1 MINTCIEYNS
11 AIYSFL
17 SIQCQR
23 STLFGCFFI
32 VTEDGLFCI
41 KDYKKYIANLKM
53 DTSKAQEHFDYM
65 LIDEDRTNNE
75 NALNSDRFKATVYDF
90 WVSMD
95 PNRYMCT
102 CVC

>member
-1 MINTCIEYNS
+1 
-11 AIYSFL
+11 
-17 SIQCQR
+17 
-23 STLFGCFFI
+23 
-32 VTEDGLFCI
+32 
-41 KDYKKYIANLKM
+41 M